1 LDDHIK
7 RVAKDRESPK
17 KNEKEKILDKLRSIN
32 YRLRKKLKELN
43 EKVER
48 AIDRTDTKR
57 MLAASKKKKVF
68 DPNHMGL
75 VKDKE
80 IENSQNQL
88 AAYEREIEALQAK
101 IDEISQV
108 DKMLEREQ
116 MLKDNKLY

>member
-1 LDDHIK
+1 
-7 RVAKDRESPK
+7 
-17 KNEKEKILDKLRSIN
+17 
-32 YRLRKKLKELN
+32 
-43 EKVER
+43 
-48 AIDRTDTKR
+48 